1 MPATTTTFDW
11 AQNVR
16 RSTGTS
22 LRAHPP
28 ARYVGRIRRA
38 LLSLVAVATLL
49 LAAAPSPAGAR
60 QQPAPASGSSAPAG
74 VVDVVAVDGR
84 IDPVVVDFLTQS
96 VAAAEKAGSEVLV
109 IQLDTPGV
117 LVGRDTFAALTERIR
132 SARVPVAVW
141 VGPSGAQ
148 VGGAAVALLA
158 AASTAGMAPGTHA
171 GGLAPAD
178 AQARGLVKT
187 VDPTLGEFVVNLD
200 GRELSGKTVHTAR
213 VVPDG
218 PSFRREQAGEVRF
231 AKLGLTERLLHL
243 TARPSVA
250 YLLLTIGLL
259 LIVFEFFTAGVG
271 VAGIV
276 GAVSLIL
283 SAYGLAVLP
292 TSVVALALVVV
303 GILGYAIDLQAG
315 APRAWT
321 AIGTVCFV
329 IGSWRLFPGELRV
342 SWLVIAL
349 ITGGVALFM
358 LSGMTAMLRARFS
371 TPTIGRESMI
381 GEMGEATTGI
391 NPEGMVDLR
400 GGAWRARTN
409 RATPIPAGER
419 VRVVAIDGLL
429 LEVEP
434 ETGGAKDAH
443 H

>member
-1 MPATTTTFDW
+1 
-11 AQNVR
+11 
-16 RSTGTS
+16 
-22 LRAHPP
+22 
-28 ARYVGRIRRA
+28 
-38 LLSLVAVATLL
+38 
-49 LAAAPSPAGAR
+49 
-60 QQPAPASGSSAPAG
+60 
-74 VVDVVAVDGR
+74 
-84 IDPVVVDFLTQS
+84 
-96 VAAAEKAGSEVLV
+96 
-109 IQLDTPGV
+109 
-117 LVGRDTFAALTERIR
+117 
-132 SARVPVAVW
+132 
-141 VGPSGAQ
+141 
-148 VGGAAVALLA
+148 
-158 AASTAGMAPGTHA
+158 
-171 GGLAPAD
+171 
-178 AQARGLVKT
+178 
-187 VDPTLGEFVVNLD
+187 
-200 GRELSGKTVHTAR
+200 VHTAR
-213 VVPDG
+213 VVPEG
-218 PSFRREQAGEVRF
+218 NSLRREQAGEVRF

-250 YLLLTIGLL
+250 YLLLVVGLL

-271 VAGIV
+271 VAGVV

-292 TSVVALALVVV
+292 TSVVGLALVAV
-303 GILGYAIDLQAG
+303 GILGYAIDVQAG

-321 AIGTVCFV
+321 GIGTVCFV
-329 IGSWRLFPGELRV
+329 LGSWRLFPGQLRV
-342 SWLVIAL
+342 SWLVIGL
-349 ITGGVALFM
+349 ITAGVALFM

-400 GGAWRARTN
+400 GGSWRARTN

>member
-1 MPATTTTFDW
+1 M
-11 AQNVR
+11 
-16 RSTGTS
+16 
-22 LRAHPP
+22 
-28 ARYVGRIRRA
+28 
-38 LLSLVAVATLL
+38 
-49 LAAAPSPAGAR
+49 
-60 QQPAPASGSSAPAG
+60 
-74 VVDVVAVDGR
+74 VDVVEIDGR
-84 IDPVVVDFLTQS
+84 IDPVVADFLTRA
-96 VAAAEKAGSEVLV
+96 VAAAERAGSEVLV

-117 LVGRDTFAALTERIR
+117 LVGPERFATLVERIR
-132 SARVPVAVW
+132 TARMPVAVW
-141 VGPSGAQ
+141 VGPSGAEA
-148 VGGAAVALLA
+148 GAAAAALLTGA
-158 AASTAGMAPGTHA
+158 ATAGMAPGTRVA
-171 GGLAPAD
+171 GLGPQE
-178 AQARGLVKT
+178 AQARGLVQT

-200 GRELSGKTVHTAR
+200 GRDLGGKVLRTAR
-213 VVPDG
+213 VVPEGDVL
-218 PSFRREQAGEVRF
+218 RRQQAGQVRF

-250 YLLLTIGLL
+250 YLLLVVGLL
-259 LIVFEFFTAGVG
+259 LIAFEFFTVGVG
-271 VAGIV
+271 LAGIT

-292 TSVVALALVVV
+292 TDVLGLALVGV
-303 GILGYAIDLQAG
+303 GILGYAIDVQAG

-321 AIGTVCFV
+321 GIGTVSFL

-342 SWLVIAL
+342 WWLVVVLMAA
-349 ITGGVALFM
+349 GVALFM

-381 GEMGEATTGI
+381 GEMGEASTGI
-391 NPEGMVDLR
+391 DPEGMVGLR
-400 GGAWRARTN
+400 GGVWRARTN

>member
-1 MPATTTTFDW
+1 
-11 AQNVR
+11 
-16 RSTGTS
+16 
-22 LRAHPP
+22 
-28 ARYVGRIRRA
+28 
-38 LLSLVAVATLL
+38 VATLL
-49 LAAAPSPAGAR
+49 LSAAPSPALAR
-60 QQPAPASGSSAPAG
+60 QQPAQPQAQPQSQAQSPPGG

-84 IDPVVVDFLTQS
+84 IDPVVVDFLTRS
-96 VAAAEKAGSEVLV
+96 VAAAEEAGSEVLV

-117 LVGRDTFAALTERIR
+117 LVGRDRFAALTERIR
-132 SARVPVAVW
+132 TARVPVAVW
-141 VGPSGAQ
+141 VGPSGARAD
-148 VGGAAVALLA
+148 GATVALLA
-158 AASTAGMAPGTHA
+158 AAATAGMAPGTRV
-171 GGLAPAD
+171 GGLPPAG
-178 AQARGLVKT
+178 AQARGLVQT
-187 VDPTLGEFVVNLD
+187 VNPTLGEFVVNLD
-200 GRELSGKTVHTAR
+200 GRELGGRTVRTAR
-213 VVPDG
+213 VVPEGD
-218 PSFRREQAGEVRF
+218 SFRREQAGEVRF
-231 AKLGLTERLLHL
+231 AKLGLTERLLHQ

-250 YLLLTIGLL
+250 YLLLVIGLL

-271 VAGIV
+271 VAGVV

-292 TSVVALALVVV
+292 TSVVGLALVVV
-303 GILGYAIDLQAG
+303 GVLGYAIDVQAG

-321 AIGTVCFV
+321 GIGTVAFL
-329 IGSWRLFPGELRV
+329 IGSWRLFPGTLRV

-349 ITGGVALFM
+349 ITAGVALFM
-358 LSGMTAMLRARFS
+358 VSGMTAMLRARFS

-391 NPEGMVDLR
+391 DPEGMVDLR

>member
-1 MPATTTTFDW
+1 MAT
-11 AQNVR
+11 V
-16 RSTGTS
+16 
-22 LRAHPP
+22 
-28 ARYVGRIRRA
+28 
-38 LLSLVAVATLL
+38 LLSAPPPPI
-49 LAAAPSPAGAR
+49 AA
-60 QQPAPASGSSAPAG
+60 QAPAG
-74 VVDVVAVDGR
+74 QDDAPAVVDVVEVDGR
-84 IDPVVVDFLTQS
+84 IDPVVADFLTRS
-96 VAAAEKAGSEVLV
+96 VDAAEKAGSEVLV
-109 IQLDTPGV
+109 IQLDSPGV
-117 LVGRDTFAALTERIR
+117 LVGRETFTTLVERIR
-132 SARVPVAVW
+132 TARMPVVVW
-141 VGPSGAQ
+141 VGPSGARA
-148 VGGAAVALLA
+148 GGAAVALLA
-158 AASTAGMAPGTHA
+158 GAATAGMAPGSRVA
-171 GGLAPAD
+171 GLRPEE
-178 AQARGLVKT
+178 AQARGLVET

-200 GRELSGKTVHTAR
+200 GREVGGTTLRTAR
-213 VVPDG
+213 VVPEGDLL
-218 PSFRREQAGEVRF
+218 RRQQAGQVRF

-250 YLLLTIGLL
+250 YLLLVVGLL

-271 VAGIV
+271 VAGV
-276 GAVSLIL
+276 TGAVSLIL

-292 TSVVALALVVV
+292 TDVLGLALVSV
-303 GILGYAIDLQAG
+303 GILGFAIDVQAG

-321 AIGTVCFV
+321 GIGTVCFLL
-329 IGSWRLFPGELRV
+329 GSWRLFPGDLRV
-342 SWLVIAL
+342 PLVVIAL
-349 ITGGVALFM
+349 LAASVALFM

-391 NPEGMVDLR
+391 DPEGMVDLR